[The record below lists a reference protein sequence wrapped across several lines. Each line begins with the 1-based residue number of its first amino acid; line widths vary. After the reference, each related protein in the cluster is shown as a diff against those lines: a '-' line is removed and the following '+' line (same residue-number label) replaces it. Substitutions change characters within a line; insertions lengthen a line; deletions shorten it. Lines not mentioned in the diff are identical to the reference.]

1 MDGLS
6 NQGLGRANSDQNVES
21 NENIDL
27 GNPPRWSDLTDW
39 ELEQLEEQQRRGSSL
54 QVATW
59 LHHQPNSQP
68 SQNTFI
74 TSRSLP
80 QRQLDNYKVI
90 DRVDDVLKKGRRSST
105 QAIGTPST
113 TGPRIRHIT
122 ASSNVTSI
130 DERLMQRPRP
140 STQSFLPFGT
150 PSDRQIR
157 YTDNGNHD
165 EGRPPGLATPQGS
178 SAFTTLS
185 GPHTRGTSKQPTG
198 SISQQTAWSVAGTD
212 TSSGSKKVPKRQN
225 SRSTDDEATG
235 KYQLAKRYRSGHK
248 SQSVHRTSPASSGSS
263 RLPQQG
269 ASVPLQT
276 IEDTQES
283 RRRTRNIQP
292 LSASSGSNSSNVRRD
307 GPVRGRPNNLVTP
320 EDFIGACETC
330 FFWLFDPKR
339 LSSPERHACS
349 GRKDEISH
357 IVTHA
362 ADHHGLIRGKDPY
375 HTARKYLTSCH
386 TFDPFIKA
394 KGNCDKCDS
403 LHEWQGQDFSDQEHH
418 GKALCLRCWR
428 TFEKKGMQDHMAEPL
443 CDYNAEQ
450 PKEKKVY
457 ILYTTFCSVT
467 VKPSG
472 PPKNMPPRKSNYRS
486 PANKYNRT
494 NQRQQSN
501 NNQTQRRPVTEQST
515 RDLRPA
521 ASKAPHG
528 QGKAKSP
535 SASTVSPATQDRSRA
550 ERPNQFPQ
558 QAMRNPPNL
567 QAAPPHPLS
576 WQQQS
581 AQQPAQP
588 PIALMIYNTPPG
600 LVAGMVK
607 NMQRNGIQGV
617 TQSSYSSLSQATSFG
632 SLQGGSSGYS
642 FQSQQAHPQPQ
653 AQAQS
658 MFPPSYPYS
667 SWQSSFQ
674 QPPPQTFSQAP
685 SQNGDFTRLQP
696 ASAQNDLSQ
705 QSFDPFL
712 MHKTATSDRQGSRMQ
727 VPTSMNSPI
736 YNEDKMLFG
745 ACFDAATAD
754 PNLFQDSAMP
764 VNDRDA
770 IVSLS
775 DIVSQVQST
784 ASRVPSTAGESMG
797 FMQQSPKVEEKLW
810 LDQQS
815 FDDFNDM
822 NFDHMGSNPELR
834 VTVEM
839 VEPPFRQPEEK
850 LQDLKPNSQL
860 SPLLRNALEQDSGYR
875 TQSGIFDGPDM
886 DLNTMFK

>member
-27 GNPPRWSDLTDW
+27 GNLPPLNDPTDW
-39 ELEQLEEQQRRGSSL
+39 QLEQLEEQQRRGSSL
-54 QVATW
+54 QVANW

-74 TSRSLP
+74 TSQSLP
-80 QRQLDNYKVI
+80 QRQLDNYRVI
-90 DRVDDVLKKGRRSST
+90 GRVDDVLQRGRRPSA
-105 QAIGTPST
+105 QAIGTPGT
-113 TGPRIRHIT
+113 TGPHSRFFYP
-122 ASSNVTSI
+122 SNNVTSI

-140 STQSFLPFGT
+140 SSQSFLPFGT

-178 SAFTTLS
+178 SAFTTPS
-185 GPHTRGTSKQPTG
+185 GPHTRGAYKQPPG
-198 SISQQTAWSVAGTD
+198 SITQQTAWSVAGTD
-212 TSSGSKKVPKRQN
+212 TTSGSKKVPKRQN

-235 KYQLAKRYRSGHK
+235 KHQHAKRYRSGHK
-248 SQSVHRTSPASSGSS
+248 NQSVPRTSPASSGPS

-269 ASVPLQT
+269 PSVPRQT
-276 IEDTQES
+276 IEDTRES
-283 RRRTRNIQP
+283 QRQTRNIQP
-292 LSASSGSNSSNVRRD
+292 LSASSDSHSSNVRKD

-320 EDFIGACETC
+320 DDFIGACETC

-349 GRKDEISH
+349 GRKNEISH

-375 HTARKYLTSCH
+375 FTARKYLTSCQ

-394 KGNCDKCDS
+394 KGNCGKCES
-403 LHEWQGQDFSDQEHH
+403 LHEWQGQDFLDQEHY
-418 GKALCLRCWR
+418 GKVLCLRCWR
-428 TFEKKGMQDHMAEPL
+428 TFDKKGMQDHMAEPL

-450 PKEKKVY
+450 PKEKKVH
-457 ILYTTFCSVT
+457 ILYTTFCSVA
-467 VKPSG
+467 VKPSE
-472 PPKNMPPRKSNYRS
+472 PPKNMPPRKSNARGQ
-486 PANKYNRT
+486 ANKYSRA

-501 NNQTQRRPVTEQST
+501 NNQTQRRPEQST

-528 QGKAKSP
+528 QGKAKAH
-535 SASTVSPATQDRSRA
+535 SASTVSPATQDRPRA
-550 ERPNQFPQ
+550 ERPSQFPQ
-558 QAMRNPPNL
+558 QPTRNPPNL
-567 QAAPPHPLS
+567 QAAPPHPS
-576 WQQQS
+576 PWQQQS
-581 AQQPAQP
+581 AQQPFQP
-588 PIALMIYNTPPG
+588 PMSLTIYDTSPG

-607 NMQRNGIQGV
+607 NPQRNGIQEV
-617 TQSSYSSLSQATSFG
+617 TQSSYSPMSQVTSFG
-632 SLQGGSSGYS
+632 SLPGGSASCS

-653 AQAQS
+653 AQAQAQG

-667 SWQSSFQ
+667 SWQSSIP
-674 QPPPQTFSQAP
+674 QPPPQAFSQAP
-685 SQNGDFTRLQP
+685 SQNSGFTRLRP
-696 ASAQNDLSQ
+696 ASAQNHLSQ

-712 MHKTATSDRQGSRMQ
+712 MHKTAPSNRQGSRMQ
-727 VPTSMNSPI
+727 VPTSMNSPMCDD
-736 YNEDKMLFG
+736 EDNMLLG
-745 ACFDAATAD
+745 ACLDAATAD
-754 PNLFQDSAMP
+754 LNLFQDSGMP
-764 VNDRDA
+764 FYDRDA
-770 IVSLS
+770 FVSLS

-784 ASRVPSTAGESMG
+784 PSRVPSTAGESMG
-797 FMQQSPKVEEKLW
+797 LMQRSPKVDEKLW
-810 LDQQS
+810 LEHIDE
-815 FDDFNDM
+815 FNDM

-839 VEPPFRQPEEK
+839 VEPQFHHPEEK
-850 LQDLKPNSQL
+850 LQDQKPNDQIS
-860 SPLLRNALEQDSGYR
+860 SLLRSALEQDSGYR
-875 TQSGIFDGPDM
+875 TQSGIFDGDP
-886 DLNTMFK
+886 NTMFK

>member
-27 GNPPRWSDLTDW
+27 GNLPPLNDPTDW
-39 ELEQLEEQQRRGSSL
+39 QLEQLEEQQRRGSSL
-54 QVATW
+54 QVANW

-80 QRQLDNYKVI
+80 QRQLDNYRVI
-90 DRVDDVLKKGRRSST
+90 GRVDDVLQRGRRPSA
-105 QAIGTPST
+105 QAIGTPGT
-113 TGPRIRHIT
+113 TGPHNRFFT
-122 ASSNVTSI
+122 PSNNVTSI

-140 STQSFLPFGT
+140 SSQSFLPFGT

-178 SAFTTLS
+178 SAFTTPS
-185 GPHTRGTSKQPTG
+185 GPHTRGAYKQPPA
-198 SISQQTAWSVAGTD
+198 SITQQTAWSVAGTD

-235 KYQLAKRYRSGHK
+235 KYQHAKRYRSGHK
-248 SQSVHRTSPASSGSS
+248 NQSVPRTSPASSGPS

-269 ASVPLQT
+269 TSVPLQT

-283 RRRTRNIQP
+283 QRQTRNIQP
-292 LSASSGSNSSNVRRD
+292 LSASSDSISSNVRKD
-307 GPVRGRPNNLVTP
+307 GPVRGRPSNLVTP
-320 EDFIGACETC
+320 DDFIGACETC

-362 ADHHGLIRGKDPY
+362 ADHHGLIRGRDPY
-375 HTARKYLTSCH
+375 YTARKYLTSCQ

-394 KGNCDKCDS
+394 KGNCGKCDS
-403 LHEWQGQDFSDQEHH
+403 LHEWQGQDFLDQEHY

-428 TFEKKGMQDHMAEPL
+428 TFDKKGMQDHMAEPL

-467 VKPSG
+467 VKPSE
-472 PPKNMPPRKSNYRS
+472 PPKNIPPRKSNPRGL
-486 PANKYNRT
+486 ANKYSRT
-494 NQRQQSN
+494 NQRHQSN
-501 NNQTQRRPVTEQST
+501 NNQTQRRPEQST

-521 ASKAPHG
+521 ASKALHG
-528 QGKAKSP
+528 QGKAKAH
-535 SASTVSPATQDRSRA
+535 SASTVSPATQDRPRA
-550 ERPNQFPQ
+550 ERSNQFPQ
-558 QAMRNPPNL
+558 QPTRNPPNL
-567 QAAPPHPLS
+567 QAAPPHPS
-576 WQQQS
+576 PWQQQS
-581 AQQPAQP
+581 AQQPFQP
-588 PIALMIYNTPPG
+588 PISLTIYNTSPE

-607 NMQRNGIQGV
+607 NLQRNGIQEV
-617 TQSSYSSLSQATSFG
+617 TQSSYSPMSQVTSFG
-632 SLQGGSSGYS
+632 GLPGGSAGYS
-642 FQSQQAHPQPQ
+642 FQSQQARPQPQ
-653 AQAQS
+653 AQAQAQG

-667 SWQSSFQ
+667 SWQSSIP
-674 QPPPQTFSQAP
+674 QPPPQAFSQAS
-685 SQNGDFTRLQP
+685 SQNSGFTRLQP
-696 ASAQNDLSQ
+696 ASAQNHLSQ
-705 QSFDPFL
+705 QSFDPLL

-727 VPTSMNSPI
+727 LPTSMNSPMCDD
-736 YNEDKMLFG
+736 EDNMLLG
-745 ACFDAATAD
+745 ACLDAATAD
-754 PNLFQDSAMP
+754 PNLFQDSGMP
-764 VNDRDA
+764 FYDRDA

-784 ASRVPSTAGESMG
+784 PSRVPSTAGESMG
-797 FMQQSPKVEEKLW
+797 LMQRSPKVDEKLW
-810 LDQQS
+810 LEHI
-815 FDDFNDM
+815 DDFNDM

-839 VEPPFRQPEEK
+839 VEPQFHQPEEK
-850 LQDLKPNSQL
+850 LQDQKPNGQIS
-860 SPLLRNALEQDSGYR
+860 SLLRSALEQDSGYR
-875 TQSGIFDGPDM
+875 TQSGIFDGDP
-886 DLNTMFK
+886 NTMFK

>member
-27 GNPPRWSDLTDW
+27 GNLPRLNDLTDW

-74 TSRSLP
+74 TSQSLP
-80 QRQLDNYKVI
+80 QRQLDNYRVI
-90 DRVDDVLKKGRRSST
+90 GRVDDVLQRGRRPST

-113 TGPRIRHIT
+113 TGPGSRFFT
-122 ASSNVTSI
+122 PTNNVTSI

-140 STQSFLPFGT
+140 SSQSFLPFGT

-178 SAFTTLS
+178 SAATTIS
-185 GPHTRGTSKQPTG
+185 GPHTRGTYKQPSG
-198 SISQQTAWSVAGTD
+198 SIPQQIALSVTGTD

-225 SRSTDDEATG
+225 SRSTDDEANG

-248 SQSVHRTSPASSGSS
+248 NQLVHCTSTASSGPS

-269 ASVPLQT
+269 TSVPLQT

-283 RRRTRNIQP
+283 QRQTRNIQP
-292 LSASSGSNSSNVRRD
+292 LSASSGSNSSNVRKS
-307 GPVRGRPNNLVTP
+307 GPVHGRPNNLVLP

-362 ADHHGLIRGKDPY
+362 ADHHGLVRGRDPY
-375 HTARKYLTSCH
+375 YTARKYLTSCQ

-394 KGNCDKCDS
+394 KGNCGKCDS
-403 LHEWQGQDFSDQEHH
+403 LHEWQGQDFSDQEHY

-428 TFEKKGMQDHMAEPL
+428 TFDKKGMQDHMAEPL

-472 PPKNMPPRKSNYRS
+472 PPKNMPPRKSNHRS
-486 PANKYNRT
+486 VANKYSRT

-501 NNQTQRRPVTEQST
+501 NNQTQRRPATEQPT

-521 ASKAPHG
+521 VSKAPHG
-528 QGKAKSP
+528 QGKVKAP
-535 SASTVSPATQDRSRA
+535 LTSTLSPATQDRPRA

-558 QAMRNPPNL
+558 QATRNPPNL
-567 QAAPPHPLS
+567 QAAPPHLSS

-588 PIALMIYNTPPG
+588 PIALMIYNTPPE
-600 LVAGMVK
+600 LVAGVVK
-607 NMQRNGIQGV
+607 TMQRNGIQEV
-617 TQSSYSSLSQATSFG
+617 TQSPYSPVSQATSFG
-632 SLQGGSSGYS
+632 GLQGGSPGYS

-653 AQAQS
+653 AQTQTQS
-658 MFPPSYPYS
+658 VFPPSYPYS
-667 SWQSSFQ
+667 NWQPSFQ
-674 QPPPQTFSQAP
+674 QTPSQAFSQDP
-685 SQNGDFTRLQP
+685 SQDGDLTRLQP
-696 ASAQNDLSQ
+696 ASTQNNLSQ

-727 VPTSMNSPI
+727 APASMNSPM
-736 YNEDKMLFG
+736 YNDGNKMLLG

-754 PNLFQDSAMP
+754 PNLFQDMTTP
-764 VNDRDA
+764 FYDRDA

-797 FMQQSPKVEEKLW
+797 LMQRSPKVEEKLW
-810 LDQQS
+810 LDGPY
-815 FDDFNDM
+815 DDLNNM

-839 VEPPFRQPEEK
+839 VEPQFHHQPEEK
-850 LQDLKPNSQL
+850 IQNLKPEGQIS
-860 SPLLRNALEQDSGYR
+860 SLLRSALEQDSGYS
-875 TQSGIFDGPDM
+875 TQSGIFDGDP
-886 DLNTMFK
+886 NTMFK

>member
-6 NQGLGRANSDQNVES
+6 NQSLGRANSDQNVES

-27 GNPPRWSDLTDW
+27 GNLPRLNDLTDW

-80 QRQLDNYKVI
+80 QRQLDNYRVI
-90 DRVDDVLKKGRRSST
+90 GHVDDVLQRGRRPST

-113 TGPRIRHIT
+113 TSR
-122 ASSNVTSI
+122 SSRFFPPSNNVTSI

-140 STQSFLPFGT
+140 SSQSFLPFGT

-165 EGRPPGLATPQGS
+165 EGRPPGSATTQGS
-178 SAFTTLS
+178 SAFATPS
-185 GPHTRGTSKQPTG
+185 GPRTRGPYKQPPG
-198 SISQQTAWSVAGTD
+198 SMSQQTAWSVAGTD

-225 SRSTDDEATG
+225 SRSTDDEAAG
-235 KYQLAKRYRSGHK
+235 KYQHAKRCRSGHK
-248 SQSVHRTSPASSGSS
+248 SQYIHRTSSASSGSS
-263 RLPQQG
+263 RIPDQG
-269 ASVPLQT
+269 TSVPLQT

-283 RRRTRNIQP
+283 QRQTRNIQT
-292 LSASSGSNSSNVRRD
+292 LSASSGSNSSNVRND

-320 EDFIGACETC
+320 DDFIGACETC

-362 ADHHGLIRGKDPY
+362 TDHHGLIRGKDPY
-375 HTARKYLTSCH
+375 YSARKYLTSCQS
-386 TFDPFIKA
+386 FDPFIKA
-394 KGNCDKCDS
+394 KGNCGRCNS
-403 LHEWQGQDFSDQEHH
+403 LHEWQGQDFSDQEHY

-428 TFEKKGMQDHMAEPL
+428 TFDKKGMQDHMAEQL

-450 PKEKKVY
+450 PKEKKVC

-467 VKPSG
+467 IKPSG

-486 PANKYNRT
+486 LPNKYSRT

-501 NNQTQRRPVTEQST
+501 NNQTQRRPEQST

-521 ASKAPHG
+521 ASKAPHR
-528 QGKAKSP
+528 QSKAKAP
-535 SASTVSPATQDRSRA
+535 SASTVSPATQDRPRA
-550 ERPNQFPQ
+550 ERSNQFPP
-558 QAMRNPPNL
+558 QATRNPHNL
-567 QAAPPHPLS
+567 RAALPHASS

-581 AQQPAQP
+581 AQQPTQP
-588 PIALMIYNTPPG
+588 PITLTIYNTSPEH
-600 LVAGMVK
+600 VAGVVK
-607 NMQRNGIQGV
+607 NMQRNGIQEV
-617 TQSSYSSLSQATSFG
+617 TQSPYSPMNQATSFG
-632 SLQGGSSGYS
+632 SLQGGSAGYS

-653 AQAQS
+653 AQAQTQG
-658 MFPPSYPYS
+658 MFPPSYLYS
-667 SWQSSFQ
+667 GWQSSIQ
-674 QPPPQTFSQAP
+674 QLPPQAFSQAP
-685 SQNGDFTRLQP
+685 SHNSDFTRVQP
-696 ASAQNDLSQ
+696 ASAQNHLSQ
-705 QSFDPFL
+705 PSFDPLL
-712 MHKTATSDRQGSRMQ
+712 MHGTATNDHQGSRMQ
-727 VPTSMNSPI
+727 LPTSMNSPM
-736 YNEDKMLFG
+736 YDDNKLLLG
-745 ACFDAATAD
+745 ACFDAAAAD

-764 VNDRDA
+764 FYDRDA

-797 FMQQSPKVEEKLW
+797 LMQRSPKVEEKLW
-810 LDQQS
+810 LDQHI
-815 FDDFNDM
+815 DDFNDM

-839 VEPPFRQPEEK
+839 VEPQFHQSEEK
-850 LQDLKPNSQL
+850 LQNLKPDGQIS
-860 SPLLRNALEQDSGYR
+860 SLLRSALEHDSGYR
-875 TQSGIFDGPDM
+875 TQSEIFDGDP
-886 DLNTMFK
+886 NTMFNE

>member
-292 LSASSGSNSSNVRRD
+292 LSASSGSNSSNIRRD

-588 PIALMIYNTPPG
+588 PIALMIYNTPPE
-600 LVAGMVK
+600 LVAGM
-607 NMQRNGIQGV
+607 
-617 TQSSYSSLSQATSFG
+617 
-632 SLQGGSSGYS
+632 
-642 FQSQQAHPQPQ
+642 
-653 AQAQS
+653 
-658 MFPPSYPYS
+658 
-667 SWQSSFQ
+667 
-674 QPPPQTFSQAP
+674 AP

-696 ASAQNDLSQ
+696 ASAQNDLTQ
-705 QSFDPFL
+705 QSFDPSL
-712 MHKTATSDRQGSRMQ
+712 MHKTATSNRQGSRMQ

>member
-6 NQGLGRANSDQNVES
+6 NQGSGRANSDQNVES

-27 GNPPRWSDLTDW
+27 GNPPRWTELTDW

-90 DRVDDVLKKGRRSST
+90 DRVDDVLKKGRRPST

-113 TGPRIRHIT
+113 TGPRSRHIT

-140 STQSFLPFGT
+140 LSQSFLPLGT
-150 PSDRQIR
+150 PSERQIR

-165 EGRPPGLATPQGS
+165 EGRPPGMATPQGH
-178 SAFTTLS
+178 SASTTLS
-185 GPHTRGTSKQPTG
+185 GPPTRGTHKQPTC

-248 SQSVHRTSPASSGSS
+248 NQSVPRTSSASSGPS
-263 RLPQQG
+263 RFPQQG
-269 ASVPLQT
+269 TSVPLQT
-276 IEDTQES
+276 IDDTQAPQ
-283 RRRTRNIQP
+283 RPTRNIQP
-292 LSASSGSNSSNVRRD
+292 LSASSGLNSSNVRRD
-307 GPVRGRPNNLVTP
+307 GPVHTRPNNLVTP
-320 EDFIGACETC
+320 EDFTGACETC
-330 FFWLFDPKR
+330 FFWLYDPKR
-339 LSSPERHACS
+339 FSSPERHACS

-362 ADHHGLIRGKDPY
+362 TDHHGLIRGKDPY
-375 HTARKYLTSCH
+375 YTARKYLTSCR
-386 TFDPFIKA
+386 TFDPSIKA
-394 KGNCDKCDS
+394 KGNCGKCDS
-403 LHEWQGQDFSDQEHH
+403 LHKWKEQDFSDQEHS
-418 GKALCLRCWR
+418 GKVLCLRCWC
-428 TFEKKGMQDHMAEPL
+428 TFEKKGMKDHMAEPL

-472 PPKNMPPRKSNYRS
+472 PPKNMPPRKSNSRN
-486 PANKYNRT
+486 PAIKYNRT

-501 NNQTQRRPVTEQST
+501 NQTQHRPLMEQST

-521 ASKAPHG
+521 TSKAPHG
-528 QGKAKSP
+528 QGKAKAN
-535 SASTVSPATQDRSRA
+535 SASAVSPATQDRSRA
-550 ERPNQFPQ
+550 EMPNQFPQ
-558 QAMRNPPNL
+558 QAMRNPSNP

-581 AQQPAQP
+581 VQQ
-588 PIALMIYNTPPG
+588 PIALMIYNTSPE

-617 TQSSYSSLSQATSFG
+617 TQSPYSPMSQATSFG
-632 SLQGGSSGYS
+632 SLQGGSSSYS

-658 MFPPSYPYS
+658 LFPPSYPNS
-667 SWQSSFQ
+667 SWQPSFQ
-674 QPPPQTFSQAP
+674 QPRPQAFSQGP

-696 ASAQNDLSQ
+696 ASAPNNLSQ

-712 MHKTATSDRQGSRMQ
+712 THKTATSDRQGSRMQ
-727 VPTSMNSPI
+727 VPTSINSPV
-736 YNEDKMLFG
+736 YNDDKMLFG
-745 ACFDAATAD
+745 ACFDAANAD
-754 PNLFQDSAMP
+754 PNLFQDPAMP
-764 VNDRDA
+764 INDRDA
-770 IVSLS
+770 IVALS

-797 FMQQSPKVEEKLW
+797 LMQRSPKVEEKLW
-810 LDQQS
+810 LDQP

-850 LQDLKPNSQL
+850 PQDLKPDSQL
-860 SPLLRNALEQDSGYR
+860 SPMLCNALEQDSGYG

>member
-6 NQGLGRANSDQNVES
+6 NQGLGRANSDQIVES

-27 GNPPRWSDLTDW
+27 GNLPRLNDPTDW

-54 QVATW
+54 QVANW

-80 QRQLDNYKVI
+80 QRQLDNQRVI
-90 DRVDDVLKKGRRSST
+90 GRVDDVLQGGRRPST

-113 TGPRIRHIT
+113 TGPHNRFFIL
-122 ASSNVTSI
+122 SNNVTSI

-140 STQSFLPFGT
+140 SSQSFLPFGT

-178 SAFTTLS
+178 SAFTTPS
-185 GPHTRGTSKQPTG
+185 GPHTRGTYKQSPG
-198 SISQQTAWSVAGTD
+198 PESQQTAWSVAGTD
-212 TSSGSKKVPKRQN
+212 TSSGSRKVPKRQN

-235 KYQLAKRYRSGHK
+235 KYQHAKRYRSGQK
-248 SQSVHRTSPASSGSS
+248 SQSVHRASAASSGSS

-269 ASVPLQT
+269 TSVPLQT

-283 RRRTRNIQP
+283 QRQTRNLQP
-292 LSASSGSNSSNVRRD
+292 LSASSGSNSTNVRKD
-307 GPVRGRPNNLVTP
+307 GLVRGRPNNLVTP

-330 FFWLFDPKR
+330 FFWLFEPKR

-375 HTARKYLTSCH
+375 YTARKYLTSCQ

-394 KGNCDKCDS
+394 KGNCGKCDS
-403 LHEWQGQDFSDQEHH
+403 LHEWQGQDFSNQEHY
-418 GKALCLRCWR
+418 GNALCLRCWR
-428 TFEKKGMQDHMAEPL
+428 TFDKKGMQDHMVEPL

-486 PANKYNRT
+486 LANKYNRT
-494 NQRQQSN
+494 NPRQPNNN
-501 NNQTQRRPVTEQST
+501 NNQTHRRPATEQPT

-521 ASKAPHG
+521 ASKVSHG
-528 QGKAKSP
+528 QGKAKAP
-535 SASTVSPATQDRSRA
+535 STSTVSPATQNRPRA

-558 QAMRNPPNL
+558 QATRNPPNL
-567 QAAPPHPLS
+567 HAAPPHPSS
-576 WQQQS
+576 WQQPS
-581 AQQPAQP
+581 AQQPSQP
-588 PIALMIYNTPPG
+588 PIVPMIYNTSPE

-607 NMQRNGIQGV
+607 NMRRNGIQEV
-617 TQSSYSSLSQATSFG
+617 TQSPYSPVSQATSFG
-632 SLQGGSSGYS
+632 SRQGGSAGYS

-653 AQAQS
+653 TQAQAQS
-658 MFPPSYPYS
+658 MLPPSYPYS
-667 SWQSSFQ
+667 SWQPSFQ
-674 QPPPQTFSQAP
+674 QTPSQAFSQDP
-685 SQNGDFTRLQP
+685 SQNGDFTLLQP
-696 ASAQNDLSQ
+696 ASTQSNLSQ
-705 QSFDPFL
+705 QPFDTFL
-712 MHKTATSDRQGSRMQ
+712 MHKTTTSDRQGS
-727 VPTSMNSPI
+727 
-736 YNEDKMLFG
+736 L
-745 ACFDAATAD
+745 
-754 PNLFQDSAMP
+754 
-764 VNDRDA
+764 
-770 IVSLS
+770 
-775 DIVSQVQST
+775 SQVQST

-797 FMQQSPKVEEKLW
+797 LMQRSPKVEEKLW
-810 LDQQS
+810 LDQQY
-815 FDDFNDM
+815 DDLNDM

-839 VEPPFRQPEEK
+839 VETQFHQPEEG
-850 LQDLKPNSQL
+850 LQDLKPDGQIS
-860 SPLLRNALEQDSGYR
+860 SLLRSALEQDSGYR
-875 TQSGIFDGPDM
+875 TQSGIFDGDP
-886 DLNTMFK
+886 NTMFK